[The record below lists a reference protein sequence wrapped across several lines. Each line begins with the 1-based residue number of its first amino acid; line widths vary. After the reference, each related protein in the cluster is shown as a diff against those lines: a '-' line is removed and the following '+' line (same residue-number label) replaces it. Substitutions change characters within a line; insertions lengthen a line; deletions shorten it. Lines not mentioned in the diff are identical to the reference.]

1 MDFNLIKKVFIE
13 ILDVLGTEML
23 SNGDRMLNQTT
34 KVSALMK
41 ILLYWISKLVLRDW
55 VDIVGK
61 ETWDDK

>member
-23 SNGDRMLNQTT
+23 SNGDRMLNETT

-41 ILLYWISKLVLRDW
+41 ILLY
-55 VDIVGK
+55 
-61 ETWDDK
+61 

>member
-23 SNGDRMLNQTT
+23 SNEDRMLNETT

-41 ILLYWISKLVLRDW
+41 ILLY
-55 VDIVGK
+55 
-61 ETWDDK
+61 

>member
-23 SNGDRMLNQTT
+23 SNGDRMLNETT

-55 VDIVGK
+55 VDIVGE